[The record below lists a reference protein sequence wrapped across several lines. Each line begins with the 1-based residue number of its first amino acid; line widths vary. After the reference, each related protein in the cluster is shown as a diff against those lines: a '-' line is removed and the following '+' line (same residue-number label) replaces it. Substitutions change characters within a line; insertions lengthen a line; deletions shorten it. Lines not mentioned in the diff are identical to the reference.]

1 LAFPACCHRVDG
13 ALNDFSPP
21 QRHGGVLDTYPLQLD
36 GPGVGGA
43 IGSDHDGVEVSGLI
57 DRFALI

>member
-1 LAFPACCHRVDG
+1 VDG
-13 ALNDFSPP
+13 ALNDLSLP

-36 GPGVGGA
+36 GPGIGGA
-43 IGSDHDGVEVSGLI
+43 IGSDHDVEVSGLI